1 MMKQVQPMRQ
11 MRRNMKTNGPQHED
25 FRQQVKKLELKAEHY
40 ARGMLFAQTLQV
52 VGTLLDES
60 AIYT

>member
-11 MRRNMKTNGPQHED
+11 MRRNMKTDWPQHKD

-40 ARGMLFAQTLQV
+40 ARGMLFAQTL
-52 VGTLLDES
+52 
-60 AIYT
+60 